1 MFSFK
6 GGVGKTTIGVNLAAT
21 LAAQGWRVLVVD
33 GDPQANLTGFLTRY
47 GYQDLPDQDEYKP
60 DQDEYKTPQDEYK
73 PDKDKLSG
81 AQASSGHERPWWQD
95 GRPGFLEPHKERQSA
110 PIGGSA
116 EGGLDVASFLNK
128 VKTGASFEDLEE
140 ITLLNGYRKLGLV
153 KGTPHIVDEEGVA
166 NASLHGAAVLGRL
179 RKGLLRL
186 GAGYDFVLID
196 LPPAISDLNKLFLT
210 SSDYIIMPLGCDAY
224 SGDTLW
230 KMFQGS
236 KESVLEKIADYMK
249 KGSEGDGGIN
259 TIVDAK
265 WDTQLGNTVPTFERN
280 VNIFPILLNR
290 CQKGLTYQSMG
301 KFPTMWYNGYKDF
314 LNSCPELPPGF
325 AWVDDE
331 TRVLGAFND
340 SAALIKR
347 QAEKL
352 PVVLSKSLS
361 AADVT
366 LRNSLLALSS
376 MIVVTVRE
384 QLKKSNPRLMSICE
398 ARGRD
403 GFTAHGFTGKSVIG
417 CFGQVIVSP
426 SLLASTSMCVSG

>member
-33 GDPQANLTGFLTRY
+33 GDPQANMTGFLTRN
-47 GYQDLPDQDEYKP
+47 GLCQDLPPDVFKPLQDEYIPGK
-60 DQDEYKTPQDEYK
+60 YRR
-73 PDKDKLSG
+73 SG

-95 GRPGFLEPHKERQSA
+95 GRPGFLEPHSETRLA

-210 SSDYIIMPLGCDAY
+210 SSDYIIMPVGCDAY

-230 KMFQGS
+230 QMFQGS
-236 KESVLEKIADYMK
+236 KESVLERMADYMK

-259 TIVDAK
+259 TIVNAK
-265 WDTQLGNTVPTFERN
+265 WDTQLRKTVPTFERN

-290 CQKGLTYQSMG
+290 CLKGQARQSMG
-301 KFPTMWYNGYKDF
+301 KLPTMWYNGYKDY
-314 LNSCPELPPGF
+314 LKNVCPPLPSGF

-331 TRVLGAFND
+331 VRVLAAFND
-340 SAALIKR
+340 SAAFIKR

-366 LRNSLLALSS
+366 LRDSLLALSS

-403 GFTAHGFTGKSVIG
+403 GFTAHGFTCKSVIG
-417 CFGQVIVSP
+417 CFGQVTLSP

>member
-1 MFSFK
+1 M
-6 GGVGKTTIGVNLAAT
+6 
-21 LAAQGWRVLVVD
+21 
-33 GDPQANLTGFLTRY
+33 
-47 GYQDLPDQDEYKP
+47 
-60 DQDEYKTPQDEYK
+60 
-73 PDKDKLSG
+73 
-81 AQASSGHERPWWQD
+81 
-95 GRPGFLEPHKERQSA
+95 
-110 PIGGSA
+110 
-116 EGGLDVASFLNK
+116 
-128 VKTGASFEDLEE
+128 KTGASFEDLEE

-166 NASLHGAAVLGRL
+166 NASLHGVTVLGRL

-210 SSDYIIMPLGCDAY
+210 SSDYIIMPVGCDAY

-230 KMFQGS
+230 QMFQGS
-236 KESVLEKIADYMK
+236 KESVLERMADYMM
-249 KGSEGDGGIN
+249 KGSQGGGGIN
-259 TIVDAK
+259 TILDST
-265 WDTQLGNTVPTFERN
+265 WDTELKKTVFTFERD

-290 CQKGLTYQSMG
+290 CPKGQGYQTMG
-301 KFPTMWYNGYKDF
+301 KLPQLWYNGYIDYLK
-314 LNSCPELPPGF
+314 NVSLPSGF

-331 TRVLGAFND
+331 VRVVGAFND

-366 LRNSLLALSS
+366 LRDSLLALSS

-403 GFTAHGFTGKSVIG
+403 GFTAHGSTGKSVIG
-417 CFGQVIVSP
+417 CFGQVTLSP